1 MDRNESE
8 SKRMRARSFCR
19 PRMTDILTAISDDKS
34 LTMFSTIALMPAGND
49 ILIRKSGLNRRQY
62 YVRMSSMTKAGLISK
77 RNGKYFVTSFGRFVY
92 DAHRLII
99 KATENFWKLRAI
111 ESFES
116 SDRRMSTEGLSEIVG
131 RLIVEDDLKE
141 IILGCNQVEKSPLAP
156 DQKLQSQSIP

>member
-1 MDRNESE
+1 
-8 SKRMRARSFCR
+8 
-19 PRMTDILTAISDDKS
+19 MTDILTAISDDKS
-34 LTMFSTIALMPAGND
+34 LTMFSTIALMPAG
-49 ILIRKSGLNRRQY
+49 
-62 YVRMSSMTKAGLISK
+62 
-77 RNGKYFVTSFGRFVY
+77 VTSFGRFVY

>member
-1 MDRNESE
+1 
-8 SKRMRARSFCR
+8 
-19 PRMTDILTAISDDKS
+19 MTDILTAISDDKS
-34 LTMFSTIALMPAGND
+34 LTMFSTIAL
-49 ILIRKSGLNRRQY
+49 R
-62 YVRMSSMTKAGLISK
+62 
-77 RNGKYFVTSFGRFVY
+77 FVTSFGRFVY